1 MKSSLHWSVKSA
13 SLSRWLIMEFTSCN
27 LGDGGGR
34 MARLSILAI
43 PVRTG
48 GALETPPTGKGLGGP
63 RGSGGSLL
71 ALPPHPMAIMSAL
84 SLSSLMLPRWR
95 RDVTSSGGM
104 AVPTF
109 HVTTVILGMGVREGL
124 LLGTTPY
131 LQAPSHRALNG
142 EASCG

>member
-13 SLSRWLIMEFTSCN
+13 SLSRLLIMEFTSCN
-27 LGDGGGR
+27 LGGGGG
-34 MARLSILAI
+34 APSSPSQFGL
-43 PVRTG
+43 G

-84 SLSSLMLPRWR
+84 SLSSLVLPRWR

-131 LQAPSHRALNG
+131 PQAPSHRALNG
-142 EASCG
+142 ETSCG

>member
-13 SLSRWLIMEFTSCN
+13 SLSRLLIMEFTSCN
-27 LGDGGGR
+27 LGGGAEWGADGEAAFG
-34 MARLSILAI
+34 L
-43 PVRTG
+43 G
-48 GALETPPTGKGLGGP
+48 GALGTPPTGKGLGGP
-63 RGSGGSLL
+63 RGSGGGPL

-84 SLSSLMLPRWR
+84 SLSSLVLPRWR

-131 LQAPSHRALNG
+131 PQAPSHRALNG
-142 EASCG
+142 ETSCG